1 MLSYIAVGTGAA
13 LISPPL
19 ITAVAHLIVAVRG
32 SGRVEDEKIRD
43 LLAGDNGEE
52 LEVVIKV
59 ASAMSKAGR
68 RDTDDLR
75 IAKEMLEDSVEC
87 LDTLYDRY
95 HDAKEE
101 HESAGWYAFWKR
113 FDSEKWQTLLLSQ
126 NKIVEKRMDLV
137 LKLR

>member
-13 LISPPL
+13 IISPPL

-32 SGRVEDEKIRD
+32 GSTVDDEKMKD
-43 LLAGDNGEE
+43 LLTGDNGEE
-52 LEVVIKV
+52 LEVVIRV

-68 RDTDDLR
+68 RDTDDLC
-75 IAKEMLEDSVEC
+75 IAKEMLRDSVEC

-95 HDAKEE
+95 HDAKED

-113 FDSEKWQTLLLSQ
+113 FDGDKWQTLLLSQ